1 MSMDTLS
8 MLSEASDMG
17 GIFNGLIS
25 SLMGSLTMMII
36 VVVALFACMWALSGY
51 KWLMIGK
58 KAGLENDWMPFV
70 PFAKTI
76 YRLSILRED
85 WWKMF
90 IFEGWVWY
98 SILLRWIILAISS
111 YQWMTFSMI
120 VGNIYLLVCVAYN
133 VYWRYK
139 YYRAFNMKPYLAIGI
154 INPLEM
160 CFRCVID
167 YLIGFSDN
175 FEYEKKGKSS
185 NGGSRRAAGVAS
197 KESAVEGLSGMYAGQ
212 QIPLAAGE
220 ELLIGRDNTMCS
232 LIIDQHAEKV
242 SRKHCGIT
250 YDAARSVYIVT
261 DYSSNGTYIDGG
273 NRLAANV
280 PTRMQRGTVLAL
292 GNRENRFRLG

>member
-1 MSMDTLS
+1 MSMDALD
-8 MLSEASDMG
+8 MLSGTSEMSSMISSIMG
-17 GIFNGLIS
+17 GFS
-25 SLMGSLTMMII
+25 TFII
-36 VVVALFACMWALSGY
+36 IAVAGIACWWALSGY

-58 KAGLENDWMPFV
+58 KAGLDTDWMPFV

-76 YRLSILRED
+76 YRLKILREE

-90 IFEGWVWY
+90 IFEGWIWY
-98 SILLRWIILAISS
+98 SFLLKWIILAISA
-111 YQWMTFSMI
+111 YKWTTFSTI
-120 VGNIYLLVCVAYN
+120 VGNIYLLACVAYN

-139 YYRAFNMKPYLAIGI
+139 YYKAFDIKPYLAIGI

-167 YLIGFSDN
+167 YQIAFTNN
-175 FEYEKKGKSS
+175 FAYEKKVNVGNGAGSGTAGKK
-185 NGGSRRAAGVAS
+185 AAGAS
-197 KESAVEGLSGMYAGQ
+197 KTGVVEGLSGMYAGQ
-212 QIPLAAGE
+212 QIPLASGD
-220 ELLIGRDNTMCS
+220 ELLIGRDNAMCN
-232 LIIDQHAEKV
+232 LIVDQHAEKV

-250 YDAARSVYIVT
+250 YDASRGVYIVT

-292 GNRENRFRLG
+292 GNRENRFRLV